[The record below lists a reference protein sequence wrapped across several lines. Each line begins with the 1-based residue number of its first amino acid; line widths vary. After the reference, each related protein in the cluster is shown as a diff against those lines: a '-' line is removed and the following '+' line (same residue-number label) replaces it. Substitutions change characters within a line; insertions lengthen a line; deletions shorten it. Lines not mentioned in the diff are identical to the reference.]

1 METTT
6 GGAGAPPPE
15 HGGGWLTV
23 GKIAKVLLWL
33 VYAWVIIDLVLL
45 ALAFVLLLLGASPD
59 AGFVE
64 FVYRSVQRVMAPFR
78 GMFEPIPLNGDSV
91 LDTSLLFAMIVY
103 TFVAL
108 FLRWAIDWLTA
119 KLTPAHR
126 AAPARPPRPAGP
138 PRAVDPYGQ
147 PVDPYRQPGPP
158 PQPAD
163 PYRTPAPPPR
173 PPGTPM
179 P

>member
-6 GGAGAPPPE
+6 GGTGAPPPE
-15 HGGGWLTV
+15 HASGWLTV

-78 GMFEPIPLNGDSV
+78 GMFEPVPLNGDSV

-126 AAPARPPRPAGP
+126 PAPARPTGP

-147 PVDPYRQPGPP
+147 PGDPYRQPGPP